1 MYRLEAVIIKS
12 ETNARI
18 IMALGKAIVS
28 IWDSKNEEV
37 KVRTE
42 AIVTRIINWLEF
54 IRISPLVL
62 HVYD

>member
-1 MYRLEAVIIKS
+1 LYRLEAVIIKS

-54 IRISPLVL
+54 IRISP
-62 HVYD
+62 